1 MLGRPSMR
9 AQSAGRRQK
18 QLDEGDIST
27 SIYEG
32 ADLER
37 LRGMGE
43 ARTALI
49 KKVRRL
55 TDRIR
60 RQMAKNATINGSWY
74 KLFKNYDKNNSGDIT
89 FDELRYVV
97 YKELEVSKL
106 EMAPRELRLVWSV
119 LDRNGDNSV
128 TIEEFASFMRRLE
141 SNKIDHV
148 IIEAVDKQL
157 LQRMKFGER
166 LSHGGGERY
175 PLMDR
180 ARTADRLFESDDGQ
194 PVFRSLSEVTA
205 ASSAAASS
213 AAAAAASSSSTPAA
227 SAATVQLSTMSL
239 GWNTESALMPSKAKK
254 IEAPKGSMAGLKSQV
269 FKTSLDAAAQASG
282 GGRKYARGTATARR
296 GGADDLDNAGRKR
309 PKLARSW
316 AAAPRGGGRA
326 RGVVAAEARGQGA
339 ALRGLKGRR
348 GARARRAPRRLRGRR
363 RGSAGSARRRVR
375 PRAAARRG
383 AAARARRGRG
393 PRRRH
398 ALGLEPGRRGAGAR
412 RDRQGDA
419 EVARRR
425 PPAEDAPAPVDG
437 GVKSQWEKT
446 LHRSAKG
453 HLDEIHAE
461 AEKERAAPLA
471 RARARVGLARCARL
485 AARDDDDDGAA

>member
-9 AQSAGRRQK
+9 AASAGSSK
-18 QLDEGDIST
+18 KFALDEGDIGT

-32 ADLER
+32 AQLEK
-37 LRGMGE
+37 LRGMQE
-43 ARTALI
+43 TRKTLI

-148 IIEAVDKQL
+148 IVEAVDKQL
-157 LQRMKFGER
+157 VEGFRSPPPVDGGTPGPETRRANSPSRGSFGDAASVRTAPVSPTALPREPATITLRHSHSDGSIATWLRSYRTIGGYSSLGRNRGFQMGRPPEDNESVKSIVPRLEYNFSARQLQRMKFGER

-205 ASSAAASS
+205 ASSS
-213 AAAAAASSSSTPAA
+213 P
-227 SAATVQLSTMSL
+227 L
-239 GWNTESALMPSKAKK
+239 G
-254 IEAPKGSMAGLKSQV
+254 
-269 FKTSLDAAAQASG
+269 
-282 GGRKYARGTATARR
+282 GTAPI
-296 GGADDLDNAGRKR
+296 L
-309 PKLARSW
+309 P
-316 AAAPRGGGRA
+316 
-326 RGVVAAEARGQGA
+326 
-339 ALRGLKGRR
+339 LKQD
-348 GARARRAPRRLRGRR
+348 
-363 RGSAGSARRRVR
+363 SHWSM
-375 PRAAARRG
+375 
-383 AAARARRGRG
+383 
-393 PRRRH
+393 
-398 ALGLEPGRRGAGAR
+398 
-412 RDRQGDA
+412 
-419 EVARRR
+419 
-425 PPAEDAPAPVDG
+425 
-437 GVKSQWEKT
+437 
-446 LHRSAKG
+446 
-453 HLDEIHAE
+453 
-461 AEKERAAPLA
+461 
-471 RARARVGLARCARL
+471 RL
-485 AARDDDDDGAA
+485 ANIPTHSTLSRQHSKFMDIKMKFKMH

>member
-97 YKELEVSKL
+97 YKGS
-106 EMAPRELRLVWSV
+106 SV

-157 LQRMKFGER
+157 VEGFRSPPPPDGGTPGPETRKANSPSRGSFGDAASVRTAPVSPALQREPAAITLRHSHSDGSIATWLRSYRTIGGYSSLGRNRGFQMGRPPEDNESVKSIVPR
-166 LSHGGGERY
+166 LEYNFPR
-175 PLMDR
+175 
-180 ARTADRLFESDDGQ
+180 
-194 PVFRSLSEVTA
+194 
-205 ASSAAASS
+205 
-213 AAAAAASSSSTPAA
+213 ASSSA
-227 SAATVQLSTMSL
+227 
-239 GWNTESALMPSKAKK
+239 
-254 IEAPKGSMAGLKSQV
+254 
-269 FKTSLDAAAQASG
+269 
-282 GGRKYARGTATARR
+282 
-296 GGADDLDNAGRKR
+296 
-309 PKLARSW
+309 
-316 AAAPRGGGRA
+316 
-326 RGVVAAEARGQGA
+326 
-339 ALRGLKGRR
+339 
-348 GARARRAPRRLRGRR
+348 
-363 RGSAGSARRRVR
+363 
-375 PRAAARRG
+375 
-383 AAARARRGRG
+383 
-393 PRRRH
+393 
-398 ALGLEPGRRGAGAR
+398 
-412 RDRQGDA
+412 
-419 EVARRR
+419 
-425 PPAEDAPAPVDG
+425 
-437 GVKSQWEKT
+437 
-446 LHRSAKG
+446 
-453 HLDEIHAE
+453 
-461 AEKERAAPLA
+461 
-471 RARARVGLARCARL
+471 
-485 AARDDDDDGAA
+485 